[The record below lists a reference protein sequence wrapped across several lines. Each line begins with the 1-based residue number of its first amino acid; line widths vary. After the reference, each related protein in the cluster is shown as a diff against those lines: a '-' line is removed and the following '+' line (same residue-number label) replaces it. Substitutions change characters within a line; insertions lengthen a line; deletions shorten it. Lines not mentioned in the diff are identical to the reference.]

1 VKRREQP
8 HHAASDDDEVEVTV
22 EALSGRDAH
31 VVLARL
37 REREPVSW
45 VPALDGWLVLR
56 RDLAMQ
62 VMVDADTFTVDDPR
76 FSTGR
81 VVGPSMLTLDGDE
94 HQRHRAPFARPFRL
108 QAVRERFSELVADEV
123 DRLIDAIEPAAHAEL
138 RRSFAGPLAAAVVT
152 HSLGLRETDTAA
164 VLGWYDAIVA
174 AVTEVTAGGEVPAA
188 GTAAF
193 ADLSAAIEPV
203 LDRDRESSLLAAAGG
218 DAGGLDR
225 RQVIS
230 NAAVMLFG
238 GIETTEGMIANAVLH
253 LLAAPDQLAVVR
265 ADPGRLPNAI
275 EESLRLEPAAA
286 MVDRYATTDVTLGG
300 AAIRRGELV
309 RVSVTA
315 ANRDP
320 AAFPDPDRFDVS
332 RENAQQHLAFARGP
346 HVCIGM
352 HLARLEAHVAVGRLL
367 ERLPRLRL
375 DPSRPSAPSGLVFR
389 KPPELHV
396 LTS

>member
-1 VKRREQP
+1 
-8 HHAASDDDEVEVTV
+8 
-22 EALSGRDAH
+22 
-31 VVLARL
+31 
-37 REREPVSW
+37 VSW
-45 VPALDGWLVLR
+45 VAALGGWLVLR

-108 QAVRERFSELVADEV
+108 QAVRERFSELVAEEV
-123 DRLIDAIEPAAHAEL
+123 DRLLDTIEAAPEAEL

-174 AVTEVTAGGEVPAA
+174 AVTEVTAGGEIPAA
-188 GTAAF
+188 GHAAF

-203 LDRDRESSLLAAAGG
+203 LDRDPESSLLAAAGG

-225 RQVIS
+225 REVVS

-253 LLAAPDQLAVVR
+253 LLAAPDQLALVR

-300 AAIRRGELV
+300 VAIRQGELV
-309 RVSVTA
+309 RISVTA

-320 AAFPDPDRFDVS
+320 AVFPDPDRFDVT
-332 RENAQQHLAFARGP
+332 RENAHQHLAFARGP

-367 ERLPRLRL
+367 ERLPGLRL
-375 DPSRPSAPSGLVFR
+375 DPARPSAPSGLVFR